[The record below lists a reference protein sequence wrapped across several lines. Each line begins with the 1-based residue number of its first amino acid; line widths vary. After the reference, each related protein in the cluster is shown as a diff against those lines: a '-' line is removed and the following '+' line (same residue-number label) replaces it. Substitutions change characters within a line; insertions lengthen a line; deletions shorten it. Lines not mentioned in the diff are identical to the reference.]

1 MMLNKMPSFKVYHS
15 FFFTGLN
22 FDVFETNCGRGM
34 HVVWFTLNAWATHFA
49 WLTNDSMTII
59 VHFDNKKT

>member
-34 HVVWFTLNAWATHFA
+34 HAVWFTLHACVTHFV
-49 WLTNDSMTII
+49 WLTNDSVTLI